1 MSALQRRP
9 LFLPKRHTT
18 TGMSTSKGHNDT
30 PNVKYRGDGLPQEA
44 DLSTSSRNSSTSAR
58 TRPTAPPP
66 SSQVS
71 EPHPEQ
77 GGGRG
82 TRTSHRRGAT
92 HSGSRWRMPSK
103 ARPVTPKP
111 FKDSRIRRE
120 FEAVKERMEDRWNAD
135 ADKVDRFI
143 RACQSPI
150 ERQFVIDLVE
160 EAGGRLERAHTAAER
175 PDGWSL
181 TISSPFRLQR
191 RLHTSPWLE
200 VYPQRPI
207 LTPES
212 DEKAYR
218 QVDFFFE
225 VCCDEAPAGIN
236 GRSCLRRFFVE
247 TEGEK
252 YHSNPRERGRDH
264 DRARKLRRIGVEPIR
279 FTGSQVNSSEHH
291 TAEEALRFAWDVGT
305 KPIESGD

>member
-1 MSALQRRP
+1 
-9 LFLPKRHTT
+9 
-18 TGMSTSKGHNDT
+18 MSTSKGHNDAT
-30 PNVKYRGDGLPQEA
+30 DVKYRGDGLPQEA

-58 TRPTAPPP
+58 TRTTSTSTRTRPTPSPQQKGGRTRRTSRKREPTAH
-66 SSQVS
+66 S
-71 EPHPEQ
+71 E
-77 GGGRG
+77 
-82 TRTSHRRGAT
+82 
-92 HSGSRWRMPSK
+92 SRWRMPDKS
-103 ARPVTPKP
+103 RSVTPKP
-111 FKDSRIRRE
+111 FKDRKIRRE
-120 FEAVKERMEDRWNAD
+120 FEAVKEKMRDRWNAD
-135 ADKVDRFI
+135 PGKVATFI
-143 RACQSPI
+143 TACQSPI

-160 EAGGRLERAHTAAER
+160 EAGGRLERACTAAER

-291 TAEEALRFAWDVGT
+291 TAAEALRFAWDVGT
-305 KPIESGD
+305 KPIESGG